1 MKPLDLLVTGV
12 KIADVV
18 RLRLFE
24 GWVGIRQGQ
33 FQYVEPGHPPA
44 GLEARQ
50 VLDGA
55 GQIMAPG
62 LIDAH
67 MHIESSLLTPRR
79 FAQAVLPHGT
89 TAVLADPHEIGNVL
103 GEAGVRW
110 MIEASR
116 GLPLEVFTAIPS
128 CIPATDETLETALGV
143 LGAAEVDRLAGLP
156 GVIALGEL
164 MDYQGLAAGS
174 ARLEGIIAAARRHQL
189 LLEGHTP
196 TLGGTVLSDYA
207 AHGITSDHTLSTP
220 DKLLEQLSKGFTV
233 MLQAKSLNAEV
244 VQAVQAL
251 PDRSRVLLVT
261 DDVMPNRL
269 TQAHLSGIYRRALEL
284 GWEPLDALASA
295 TLRPA
300 SYLRQPQLGLIA
312 PGRQAT
318 FVLLSSL
325 ENWPPN
331 AVYVRG
337 QLVASQGQSTA
348 DLAQSP
354 PLPKG
359 GEIIRPLP
367 ARLSFGVAD
376 GTHTVRL
383 MAMNQINTFTLLD
396 EAPVAFADGW
406 PLEEHNL
413 AVVAVLTR
421 QGDQPAALG
430 LLKGLGL
437 RQGAFASSLAHDS
450 HPLIAV
456 GRDPQLMTRALEQVR
471 QLGGGMVFVTSQ
483 ASYSLSL
490 PIAGL
495 ISDAPLEEVAPQFE
509 AIEAAIRA
517 QGVTHLNPVLF
528 LTLLAL
534 TVSPTVKMSDRG
546 LVDVEARRLVSLF
559 V

>member
-1 MKPLDLLVTGV
+1 MKPLDLLITQVRV
-12 KIADVV
+12 ADVV
-18 RLRLFE
+18 RQRLFE
-24 GWVGIRQGQ
+24 GWVGIRDGH
-33 FQYVEPGHPPA
+33 FQYVEVGHPPV
-44 GLEARQ
+44 GLEASQR
-50 VLDGA
+50 LDGE
-55 GQIMAPG
+55 GQILAPG

-79 FAQAVLPHGT
+79 FAQSVLPHGT

-128 CIPATDETLETALGV
+128 CIPATDKTLETALGV
-143 LGAAEVDRLAGLP
+143 LDAAEVERLAGLP

-174 ARLEGIIAAARRHQL
+174 VRLEGIIAAARRHGL

-233 MLQAKSLNAEV
+233 MLQAKSLNTEV

-269 TQAHLSGIYRRALEL
+269 VQAHLSGIYRRALEL

-300 SYLRQPQLGLIA
+300 SYLRQSQLGLIA

-331 AVYVRG
+331 AVFVRG
-337 QLVASQGQSTA
+337 QPVASQGQSTC

-354 PLPKG
+354 PLPRG
-359 GEIIRPLP
+359 GEITRPLP

-383 MAMNQINTFTLLD
+383 MAMNQINTFTLLE

-406 PLEEHNL
+406 PLESQEL

-450 HPLIAV
+450 HPLLAV
-456 GRDPQLMTRALEQVR
+456 GSDPQLMTRALEQVC
-471 QLGGGMVFVTSQ
+471 QIGGGMVFVTPQ

-495 ISDAPLEEVAPQFE
+495 ISDASLEEVAPQFE

-546 LVDVEARRLVSLF
+546 LVDVEARRLVSL
-559 V
+559 VV